1 MFTIGA
7 LLVIGLMAVTGV
19 FNLGVT
25 AWIIAAVLLGIGAI
39 IDYSRKKGRPS

>member
-19 FNLGVT
+19 FTLGLT
-25 AWIIAAVLLGIGAI
+25 AWIIAAVLLGIGAS
-39 IDYSRKKGRPS
+39 IDYIRKGRRS

>member
-7 LLVIGLMAVTGV
+7 LLAIGLMAVTGV
-19 FNLGVT
+19 FNLGLT

-39 IDYSRKKGRPS
+39 IDYCRKGRTS

>member
-19 FNLGVT
+19 FTLGLT
-25 AWIIAAVLLGIGAI
+25 AWIIAAVLLGIGAS
-39 IDYSRKKGRPS
+39 IDYIRKRRTN